1 MIVELKTGAADKFT
15 SRNSSLPS
23 SREISPYCG
32 KRKSWKIMELTL
44 CQQLKLL
51 SVRFLIKLS
60 KGTDFNHDYVRLPL
74 SQWDVHNF
82 AMTFVIT
89 LSNIFL
95 NRWPTYRNNTLFV
108 FTFITEILDACM
120 IYQANLGSECLESYK
135 SVLKISEENILA
147 TSFQSWGS
155 EQKNDLSLAMAERV
169 LYYFGKTYVVFQT
182 SPKVD
187 SFIFKSGHFQDR
199 YTITSGVCNRPAS
212 LSWMV
217 DSLRS
222 AIYSH
227 D

>member
-82 AMTFVIT
+82 AITFVMT

-95 NRWPTYRNNTLFV
+95 NR
-108 FTFITEILDACM
+108 
-120 IYQANLGSECLESYK
+120 
-135 SVLKISEENILA
+135 
-147 TSFQSWGS
+147 
-155 EQKNDLSLAMAERV
+155 
-169 LYYFGKTYVVFQT
+169 
-182 SPKVD
+182 
-187 SFIFKSGHFQDR
+187 
-199 YTITSGVCNRPAS
+199 
-212 LSWMV
+212 
-217 DSLRS
+217 
-222 AIYSH
+222 
-227 D
+227 